1 MDIILENAGRDCTG
15 VFQDVGHS
23 KWAAQLLEKYRIGM
37 LPEVSIY
44 TFLLYIHTVKYNFN
58 QDVPSSFL
66 STTSLIIV
74 ASLI

>member
-44 TFLLYIHTVKYNFN
+44 TFLLYI
-58 QDVPSSFL
+58 Q
-66 STTSLIIV
+66 LIG
-74 ASLI
+74 SDNETWFHSQFS

>member
-44 TFLLYIHTVKYNFN
+44 TFLVYIHTVKYNFN

-66 STTSLIIV
+66 STTCLIIV